1 MVFQDQCQ
9 PVREPANSKPTLC
22 QIFGQCFC
30 KGDGLEAVN
39 FHRRFVFF
47 LRPFFTPPQRRKG
60 RIDTPEVEAHRKEK
74 QANRALLVQGFLVFC
89 LQVPMSVKGE
99 ELDDDSAWGAVAKRC
114 ALGSRCQQWPN
125 VTLRSWMCSGLL
137 LHSAGVVGQTT
148 AGEDLIRLDVPDI
161 PEFEPDLC
169 VFRMLSLD
177 VEWRCK
183 VYAVV
188 SDSSAMAADQ
198 MVPNHVLVRELLG
211 RPLADA

>member
-1 MVFQDQCQ
+1 
-9 PVREPANSKPTLC
+9 
-22 QIFGQCFC
+22 
-30 KGDGLEAVN
+30 
-39 FHRRFVFF
+39 
-47 LRPFFTPPQRRKG
+47 
-60 RIDTPEVEAHRKEK
+60 
-74 QANRALLVQGFLVFC
+74 
-89 LQVPMSVKGE
+89 MSIKGE

-125 VTLRSWMCSGLL
+125 VTEIWFHVGYINLCSWMCSGLL
-137 LHSAGVVGQTT
+137 LHSGVVGQTT